1 MGEQMKMLNQKQM
14 VVVLTWLGAAPFLI
28 LALLVATRQTLP
40 QLPASPALILHVY
53 AVGIANFV
61 AGLHWG
67 IHFCKRTND
76 NVYLY
81 SSAIALLL
89 ILGLLDAGGTTGLV
103 LVLLAFLLLWIVEYR
118 LSRQRVTTAW
128 FWQLRSAAT
137 VVVSVCL
144 LAALVSV

>member
-1 MGEQMKMLNQKQM
+1 M
-14 VVVLTWLGAAPFLI
+14 
-28 LALLVATRQTLP
+28 
-40 QLPASPALILHVY
+40 
-53 AVGIANFV
+53 
-61 AGLHWG
+61 
-67 IHFCKRTND
+67 
-76 NVYLY
+76 
-81 SSAIALLL
+81 L